1 MHLLNKEARM
11 EFSSQ
16 LINRIGQIRALVLD
30 MDGVLVD
37 TEPLHM
43 EAFRRY
49 LQKLGLPHDDAYIFS
64 FIGFSVPDNIRNV
77 FHRFYQNP
85 SEEMIAQGIRE
96 RDAIYLQL
104 LHDTPLRPL
113 PGIRE
118 LIDFCQKQNLK
129 IALASSSDREQILTI
144 FENLKRT
151 SQGLFDPS
159 AIFDLVLSGED
170 VAQRKPHPAI
180 YQQASEKL
188 GVAPKT
194 ALAIEDSPAGVQ
206 SAKEAGLLCL
216 ALKSKFI
223 EDKKLAAADA
233 LLDSVNDAV
242 QLCRKAF
249 STKK

>member
-1 MHLLNKEARM
+1 MK
-11 EFSSQ
+11 FSPK
-16 LINRIGQIRALVLD
+16 LINKTGQIEALVLD

-43 EAFRRY
+43 EAFRQY

-64 FIGFSVPDNIRNV
+64 FIGISVPDNIRNV
-77 FHRFYQNP
+77 FHRFYKNP

-104 LHDTPLRPL
+104 LHDTPLHPL
-113 PGIRE
+113 LGIRE
-118 LIDFCQKQNLK
+118 LIDFCQKRNLK
-129 IALASSSDREQILTI
+129 IALASSSDREHIVTI

-151 SQGLFDPS
+151 SQGTFDPF
-159 AIFDLVLSGED
+159 ATFDLVLSGED

-180 YQQASEKL
+180 YQRAIEKL
-188 GVAPKT
+188 GVAPEK

-216 ALKSKFI
+216 ALKSEFI
-223 EDKKLAAADA
+223 DDKKLVAADA

-242 QLCRKAF
+242 ELCNMAFAGRK
-249 STKK
+249 

>member
-1 MHLLNKEARM
+1 MK
-11 EFSSQ
+11 FPPQ
-16 LINRIGQIRALVLD
+16 LINKTSQIKALVLD

-49 LQKLGLPHDDAYIFS
+49 LQKLGLPHDDGYLFS
-64 FIGFSVPDNIRNV
+64 FIGFSVPDNMRNV
-77 FHRFYQNP
+77 FHRFYENP

-104 LHDTPLRPL
+104 LRDTPLHPL

-118 LIDFCQKQNLK
+118 LIDICQKQNLK
-129 IALASSSDREQILTI
+129 IALASSSDREQIMTI

-151 SQGLFDPS
+151 SQGTFDPL

-180 YQQASEKL
+180 YQRTTEML
-188 GVAPKT
+188 GVAPEM

-206 SAKEAGLLCL
+206 SAKQAGLLCL

-223 EDKKLAAADA
+223 EPQKLEAADA

-242 QLCRKAF
+242 ELCNLAF
-249 STKK
+249 ARGK